1 MAGSSSAFSV
11 ESLVS
16 LDPASLDLIKA
27 STEPRWR
34 QFLHFWLALASEKGD
49 IPARGDLD
57 PARLGTELLPNVF
70 LVDVVFSESDKP
82 RFRFRLLGEAIQER
96 ETTRVGDFLDG
107 LVDAADRA
115 TIERHYQAALEGKVS
130 IRRESLA
137 WNARSKG
144 TFMYEVMMLPL
155 TDQKGSVAHLIGLA
169 LYAF

>member
-1 MAGSSSAFSV
+1 MLTASRADSPSMAGSSSAFSV

-115 TIERHYQAALEGKVS
+115 TIER
-130 IRRESLA
+130 ITRRRSK
-137 WNARSKG
+137 ARSRSAARA
-144 TFMYEVMMLPL
+144 LPGMPARRARSC
-155 TDQKGSVAHLIGLA
+155 TR
-169 LYAF
+169 